1 MFKTIA
7 VATDGSPT
15 ADKAVDVAIDLAT
28 RYERTL
34 LIFSAYEPVNPGR
47 LARER
52 EEAPEE
58 IDWMINPR
66 EDVDKTLA
74 RAEKRATARGLETLA
89 IAGEGEPAHVI
100 CALAAEHDAD
110 LLVIGNKGM
119 TRRVFG
125 SVPKTISQHAPCSV
139 VIAKTT

>member
-1 MFKTIA
+1 MFKKIA

-15 ADKAVDVAIDLAT
+15 ADKAVDVAIDLAQ
-28 RYERTL
+28 RYQGSL
-34 LIFSAYEPVNPGR
+34 LILSAYEPVSSAR

-52 EEAPEE
+52 EGAPEE
-58 IDWMINPR
+58 IQWMISPS

-74 RAEKRATARGLETLA
+74 LAEELASGRGLETLA
-89 IAGEGEPAHVI
+89 VAAEGEPASVI
-100 CALAAEHDAD
+100 CELAAHHHAD

-119 TRRVFG
+119 KRRVFG
-125 SVPKTISQHAPCSV
+125 SVPKTISQNAPCSV